1 MNKQNYRFFSLDNL
15 MVKLVVTQAF
25 GLCQPVR
32 EIKLP
37 CRHDRHPFIHSFIH
51 SFILPSIHPS
61 ICPAVQSHVARIS
74 TERQRKLVWKQLIT
88 TVIL

>member
-1 MNKQNYRFFSLDNL
+1 MTKLS
-15 MVKLVVTQAF
+15 LVVTQAF

-51 SFILPSIHPS
+51 SSFHPSIHPF
-61 ICPAVQSHVARIS
+61 VQPSKVMLRAF
-74 TERQRKLVWKQLIT
+74 QLNGKES
-88 TVIL
+88 LSGNN